1 MTSSQ
6 ISNLP
11 VIKVFVTELIKIAK
25 SRKFFY
31 QPREIINTELIPRI
45 SGKLNSNYII
55 SLDIGSEKHEK
66 QFEIH
71 QPQQIHP
78 PQQIYPPQQKKQ
90 IMQTSYQRAPAAKI
104 IKIMPR
110 QIQQI
115 TQITNSAQGK
125 PYPAMHPPQTFQTEI
140 KEDYGK
146 ITALLKDPSISSI
159 ECSGPDKN
167 ITIIRAGMKQLTK
180 ITLNPVEIKQFLE
193 KVASIAKVP
202 LIEGVFR
209 AAVENF
215 VINAVV
221 SEIIGSR
228 FTIKKQTP
236 YALLER

>member
-11 VIKVFVTELIKIAK
+11 VIKVFVAELIKIAK

-55 SLDIGSEKHEK
+55 SLDTSSEKHEK
-66 QFEIH
+66 KFEIH

-90 IMQTSYQRAPAAKI
+90 MEQHPYQRAPAAKI
-104 IKIMPR
+104 IMPR
-110 QIQQI
+110 QMRQI
-115 TQITNSAQGK
+115 TQITNSAQGR

-209 AAVENF
+209 AAIENF